1 MLYSAPTIRFQATLS
16 PEGEGRVLVV
26 LHQDVAKKLDAPEQ
40 TEVEGTI
47 AGFPFRSPLEKCT
60 RLKISEAL
68 QKATGAGPGSTVT
81 VEITRVGDEPE
92 VRMPPDLKK
101 ALATS
106 PQARALWEDITPMA
120 RREWVRWVA
129 SAKQEETRARRIEV
143 GIDKLLHGMRRPC
156 CFPGLNFVTK
166 GLVPPEDT
174 WTALPGQKAKV

>member
-1 MLYSAPTIRFQATLS
+1 MLQTAPTIRFQATLS
-16 PEGEGRVLVV
+16 SGGEGGALVV
-26 LHQDVAKKLDAPEQ
+26 LHRDASKKLDAPEP
-40 TEVEGTI
+40 TEVEGSI
-47 AGFPFRSPLEKCT
+47 AGFPFRAPLENGT

-68 QKATGAGPGSTVT
+68 QKAAGAGPGSTVA
-81 VEITRVGDEPE
+81 VEITRVGNEPE

-101 ALATS
+101 ALAAS
-106 PQARALWEDITPMA
+106 PKAQALWEDITPMA